1 MSKSDKVK
9 RTSDDAENAESVSM
23 KKSVKKQSPFEQGTT
38 EASWIPEGNPDRKY
52 IIRYVNEDTC
62 CDFPW
67 HDVKAWPKLSLSIA
81 FDEDDDGTDIEP
93 MKVAIIGAVWK
104 EDSGEL
110 VAVWGEIIDDSHI
123 EFFCDEDFMY
133 AEELN
138 EVTGKLTGE
147 IAPAT
152 IDIFDDGSGGD
163 REGTLVPGDELRSC
177 KMLTEL
183 YKRK

>member
-1 MSKSDKVK
+1 MILLGMMSKPGRS
-9 RTSDDAENAESVSM
+9 
-23 KKSVKKQSPFEQGTT
+23 
-38 EASWIPEGNPDRKY
+38 
-52 IIRYVNEDTC
+52 
-62 CDFPW
+62 
-67 HDVKAWPKLSLSIA
+67 SLSIA
-81 FDEDDDGTDIEP
+81 FDEDDDGTYIEP
-93 MKVAIIGAVWK
+93 MKV

-110 VAVWGEIIDDSHI
+110 IAVWGEIVDDSHI
-123 EFFCDEDFMY
+123 DFFCDENFMY
-133 AEELN
+133 AEELY

-163 REGTLVPGDELRSC
+163 REGTLVPGDDLRSC